1 MKILNSFVII
11 LHLIIVLCFNF
22 YTETIA
28 GSALVHYRK
37 IVVVIT
43 PHPDDAEASCGG
55 LIANYIA
62 VGDDVIILNMTGGE
76 YGIWNKSPEEARSIR
91 TIEAKNAGDVLG
103 ANEVFFG
110 GIDAH
115 LNVDSA
121 NTEKL
126 KKILMELNP
135 DIVLSSWPM
144 DVHSDHQATGILA
157 WRVFQ
162 DPRFNFELF
171 FYETTNTPHT
181 KTFQFVPT
189 HYIDISNVMDL
200 KKEATLQ
207 HKSQN
212 PIEWYYMYETLAEFR
227 GYESDVKFAE
237 AYIKAQNSSGLGGRS
252 GTISK
257 TLDNALK
264 QAK

>member
-1 MKILNSFVII
+1 MKLFNSFLTVFYITI
-11 LHLIIVLCFNF
+11 LLCFNLF
-22 YTETIA
+22 AEDIASPTSEHSQKTI
-28 GSALVHYRK
+28 
-37 IVVVIT
+37 VVIT

-55 LIANYIA
+55 LIANCIA
-62 VGDDVIILNMTGGE
+62 NGDDVIILNMTGGE

-91 TIEAKNAGDVLG
+91 TIEAKNAGEVLG
-103 ANEVFFG
+103 AKEVFFG

-115 LNVDSA
+115 LNVDSV

-126 KKILMELNP
+126 KRILLDINP

-181 KTFQFVPT
+181 KTYQFVPT
-189 HYIDISNVMDL
+189 HYVDISEVMEL

-237 AYIKAQNSSGLGGRS
+237 AYIRAQNSSGLGGRS
-252 GTISK
+252 GTTSK